1 MGSPSTKPMCMA
13 APFPMGHL
21 PRSDPQMKQK
31 MVSESS
37 LLPPQTD
44 DAVDDWSDLFL
55 VLEVVEVEIPE
66 GAREVTV
73 DLVPSP
79 ESATLRIS
87 SVGVQVRSLTPF
99 YSVDISQS
107 KISVKNVVFT
117 SR

>member
-37 LLPPQTD
+37 LLPPQTEE
-44 DAVDDWSDLFL
+44 AVDDWSDLFL
-55 VLEVVEVEIPE
+55 VLEVVEVEMPE